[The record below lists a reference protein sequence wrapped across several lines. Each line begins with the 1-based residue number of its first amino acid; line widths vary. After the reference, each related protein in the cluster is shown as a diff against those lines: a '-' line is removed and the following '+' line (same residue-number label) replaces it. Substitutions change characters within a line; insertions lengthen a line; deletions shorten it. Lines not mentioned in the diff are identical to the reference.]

1 MSQKFQT
8 FEGGAWKL
16 LSAIQTSAG
25 AGDAGKIPA
34 LDSAG
39 RLSTTMMPTG
49 IGAETVTVL
58 ASEALTAGNFV
69 NVYNNA
75 GTPNVRKS
83 DATTA
88 GKEANGFVLAGV
100 SSGASATVYLSGLN
114 TQLTGLTVGR
124 YVISTTPGAVIAIAS
139 APATAGNVVQ
149 EIGFAMSATTISFKP
164 QEPVT
169 MA

>member
-1 MSQKFQT
+1 MSQQFKSFVNGVWQ
-8 FEGGAWKL
+8 L
-16 LSAIQTSAG
+16 VSAIQSSAG

-34 LDSAG
+34 LDGAG

-49 IGAETVTVL
+49 VGAETVTVV

-69 NVYNNA
+69 NVYNNG

-100 SSGASATVYLSGLN
+100 ASGASATVYLSGLN
-114 TQLTGLTVGR
+114 TQLTGLTAGR
-124 YVISTTPGAVIAIAS
+124 YVISTTPGGVVAIAS
-139 APATAGNVVQ
+139 APATTGNVVQ

-169 MA
+169 LA

>member
-1 MSQKFQT
+1 MSFVN
-8 FEGGAWKL
+8 GVWKL
-16 LSAIQTSAG
+16 VSAITSSGG
-25 AGDAGKIPA
+25 AGDSGKIPA
-34 LDSAG
+34 LDTAG

-49 IGAETVTVL
+49 VGAETITAT

-100 SSGASATVYLSGLN
+100 SSGASATVYMSGLN

-124 YVISTTPGAVIAIAS
+124 YVISTTPGAVVAIAS

-149 EIGFAMSATTISFKP
+149 EIGAAISATTISFKP

-169 MA
+169 LA